1 MSSFGAYEDDMEPV
15 CSCSEHEVERI
26 LAGREPAEES
36 LAETAAFVR
45 EARDLYLEPP
55 ADHIATVHLAAL
67 LGAVAADGFASD
79 SNTPR
84 DTRRSTMRMRFRRN
98 VARTVVFAAIL
109 AALTASLAA
118 AGVDL
123 PGLPES
129 ASDEANQAL
138 VDAAAR
144 QDEGSQGQ
152 PGEGSGPF
160 AAVLAYVES
169 VSASQRDCEFGQN
182 VATIASGSDPTPD
195 HDPCAEDGA
204 GAGEGATAGGQE
216 PRGGQATGDAASG
229 GVSAD
234 ARAGEVSGG
243 PEVGEQASGGTA
255 GQAAQDGQATGA
267 AAAEQGQATGAAAA
281 EAGQGN
287 RP

>member
-15 CSCSEHEVERI
+15 FSCSEHDVERI
-26 LAGREPAEES
+26 LAGREPAEDS
-36 LAETAAFVR
+36 LAEIAAFVR
-45 EARDLYLEPP
+45 ETRDLYLEPP
-55 ADHIATVHLAAL
+55 EDHIATVHLAAL

-79 SNTPR
+79 SSTPR
-84 DTRRSTMRMRFRRN
+84 DTRRNTMRMRFRRN
-98 VARTVVFAAIL
+98 VARTVVFAAVL

-144 QDEGSQGQ
+144 QDERSQEQ
-152 PGEGSGPF
+152 PGEVSGPS
-160 AAVLAYVES
+160 AALRAYIES
-169 VSASQRDCEFGQN
+169 VPASERGCEFGQN

-195 HDPCAEDGA
+195 HDPCAEDRA
-204 GAGEGATAGGQE
+204 GGGERATA
-216 PRGGQATGDAASG
+216 GGQATGDAASG

-243 PEVGEQASGGTA
+243 PEVGEQASGGAA

-281 EAGQGN
+281 EAGQDH

>member
-1 MSSFGAYEDDMEPV
+1 MSSFGAYEDDMELV
-15 CSCSEHEVERI
+15 FSCSEHDVERI

-36 LAETAAFVR
+36 LAEIAAFVR

-55 ADHIATVHLAAL
+55 EDHIATVHLAAL

-79 SNTPR
+79 SSTPR

-138 VDAAAR
+138 DAAAR
-144 QDEGSQGQ
+144 QDEGSQEQ
-152 PGEGSGPF
+152 PGEVSGSS
-160 AAVLAYVES
+160 AALRAYIES
-169 VSASQRDCEFGQN
+169 VPASERGCEFGQN
-182 VATIASGSDPTPD
+182 VATIASGSDPTAD
-195 HDPCAEDGA
+195 HDPCAEDRA
-204 GAGEGATAGGQE
+204 GGGERATAE

-243 PEVGEQASGGTA
+243 PEVGERASGGAA

-281 EAGQGN
+281 EAGQDN

>member
-1 MSSFGAYEDDMEPV
+1 MEPV
-15 CSCSEHEVERI
+15 FSCSEHEVERI

-36 LAETAAFVR
+36 LAEIAAFVR

-55 ADHIATVHLAAL
+55 ADHVATVHLAAL

-84 DTRRSTMRMRFRRN
+84 DTRRSTMRMRLRRN

-123 PGLPES
+123 PVLPES
-129 ASDEANQAL
+129 ASDEANEAL
-138 VDAAAR
+138 VNAAAR

-152 PGEGSGPF
+152 PGEVPGPS
-160 AAVLAYVES
+160 AALRAYVES
-169 VSASQRDCEFGQN
+169 VPASERGCEFGQT
-182 VATIASGSDPTPD
+182 VAAIASGSDPTPD
-195 HDPCAEDGA
+195 HDPCAEDEE
-204 GAGEGATAGGQE
+204 EGATAGGQE
-216 PRGGQATGDAASG
+216 PNGGQATGDAASG

-234 ARAGEVSGG
+234 ARAGAVSGG

-255 GQAAQDGQATGA
+255 GQAAEDGQATGA

-281 EAGQGN
+281 QAGQGN

>member
-1 MSSFGAYEDDMEPV
+1 LSSFGAYEDDMEPV
-15 CSCSEHEVERI
+15 FSCSEQEVERI

-36 LAETAAFVR
+36 LAEIAAFVR

-55 ADHIATVHLAAL
+55 ADPVATVHLAAL
-67 LGAVAADGFASD
+67 LGAVPADGFASD
-79 SNTPR
+79 SNTAR

-123 PGLPES
+123 PVLPES
-129 ASDEANQAL
+129 ASDEADEAL
-138 VDAAAR
+138 VNAAAR
-144 QDEGSQGQ
+144 QEEGSQAQ
-152 PGEGSGPF
+152 PEEVPGPS
-160 AAVLAYVES
+160 AAIRAYVES
-169 VSASQRDCEFGQN
+169 VPPSERGCEFGQT

-204 GAGEGATAGGQE
+204 GDGEGATAGGGE

-281 EAGQGN
+281 QAGQGN